1 MPSLFI
7 LTMEITMTE
16 FDSLGR
22 PGVTKEPEVAPTHD
36 YAGRPLKP
44 EYETEAYKIA
54 KARKDEAK
62 GDVEKQVA
70 AKENQSAGEKI
81 RVEVE
86 VGNLSS
92 DEAKK
97 TITDILKNKAAD
109 DLTKLVDGTINPVDA
124 ATLADAKTLATK
136 EVAKPKKTKA
146 KAKKVT

>member
-1 MPSLFI
+1 MPSLFYS
-7 LTMEITMTE
+7 TMEITMTE

-22 PGVTKEPEVAPTHD
+22 PVVTKEPEVAPTHD

-62 GDVEKQVA
+62 
-70 AKENQSAGEKI
+70 
-81 RVEVE
+81 
-86 VGNLSS
+86 
-92 DEAKK
+92 K
-97 TITDILKNKAAD
+97 TITDILKNRTAD